1 MTILHSLEIIAME
14 KIEAQTP
21 KMERKPYFTSF
32 LNRIGGVFLAPDA
45 TFSQII
51 AERIGFLEPLMLMI
65 MLVAIEG
72 AVVASFAYRV
82 FSAVVN
88 AIGLLTGGVT
98 SAGFFT
104 FAVAI
109 VIFVMIFGTLIVWVI
124 LAAIAHVSAR
134 YVFRG
139 RGSFVQLMKLYGYT
153 LVPIS
158 LVILSTVLMAIS
170 WVSWPLV
177 LFLNIVATFWNVLL
191 MAVAVKHNYGI
202 DIGKAFI
209 SSFIGPM
216 TVWLIIVGSMWAW
229 MWLIIHSLT
238 GGIV

>member
-1 MTILHSLEIIAME
+1 VEIMMME
-14 KIEAQTP
+14 KVEVEKS

-45 TFSQII
+45 TFSEII
-51 AERIGFLEPLMLMI
+51 AERIGFWEPLMLMI

-82 FSAVVN
+82 YSAVVN
-88 AIGLLTGGVT
+88 AIGLLMGGVT

-109 VIFVMIFGTLIVWVI
+109 IIFVMIFGTLIAWII
-124 LAAIAHVSAR
+124 LAAIAHASAK
-134 YVFRG
+134 YIFRG
-139 RGSFVQLMKLYGYT
+139 KGSFVQLMKLYGYT
-153 LVPIS
+153 LLPII
-158 LVILSTVLMAIS
+158 LTILSTMLVAIS
-170 WVSWPLV
+170 WVAWPLV
-177 LFLNIVATFWNVLL
+177 LFLHIVATFWIVLL
-191 MAVAVKHNYGI
+191 MAVAVKHNYDI
-202 DIGKAFI
+202 DVGKAFI

>member
-1 MTILHSLEIIAME
+1 MAME
-14 KIEAQTP
+14 KVEAP
-21 KMERKPYFTSF
+21 KIERKPYFTSL

-45 TFSQII
+45 TFNQII
-51 AERIGFLEPLMLMI
+51 ADRIGFLEPLILMI

-72 AVVASFAYRV
+72 AVIASFAYRV

-88 AIGLLTGGVT
+88 AIGLLTGAGST
-98 SAGFFT
+98 AGFFT

-109 VIFVMIFGTLIVWVI
+109 IVFVMIFGTLIAWII
-124 LAAIAHVSAR
+124 LAGIAHATAK
-134 YVFRG
+134 YIFRG
-139 RGSFVQLMKLYGYT
+139 KGSFVQLMKLYGYT

-158 LVILSTVLMAIS
+158 LMILSTMLVAIS

-177 LFLNIVATFWNVLL
+177 LFLNIVATFWIVLL
-191 MAVAVKHNYGI
+191 MAVAVKHNYNI

-216 TVWLIIVGSMWAW
+216 TVWLIIAGLMWAW